1 MSWNKDLNM
10 LRRALSMVLLLCC
23 FFLINSCAYSAINK
37 DGYGFFRTG
46 DMLNT
51 RIYSQAVLLKDGR
64 VFIAGGKI
72 GDPKKNLSF
81 WRTTDT
87 TEIYDPKTGA
97 FSYGPNL
104 NVPREQHAMLTMDD
118 GRVLI
123 AGGNFWSYKE
133 GYNKINLDKKEKYS
147 HIEIYDP
154 KTNTITLGPKLVEN
168 STYENAQILNIGDGE
183 YLIGTSAGG
192 MMPSFVIYNSKTNT
206 LELFHNG
213 LKDVIKDV
221 SHMAYLGDNEIAM
234 FNQLNGKVDII
245 NKKTG
250 KIIRSAMP
258 NIKRFVSPVKHLDN
272 GKILIIEGRG
282 KAVEHTAEIYEKDA
296 NKFRMVKAASNLTWY
311 QVKKLSNN
319 KVFLK
324 NTQGTE
330 IFDGNNETF
339 QLQDYNLPARCNAFV
354 NINDNTALCAGTI
367 NYWREK
373 SKKSYLFKY

>member
-1 MSWNKDLNM
+1 MVINKGLGILKRM
-10 LRRALSMVLLLCC
+10 LGVVLLFCC

-46 DMLNT
+46 DMLILRRNAA
-51 RIYSQAVLLKDGR
+51 AVLLKDGR
-64 VFIAGGKI
+64 VFISGGWDDSVRLWYNRALK
-72 GDPKKNLSF
+72 S
-81 WRTTDT
+81 
-87 TEIYDPKTGA
+87 TEIYDPKTGT
-97 FSYGPNL
+97 FSYGPDL
-104 NVPREQHAMLTMDD
+104 NVPREQHTMLTMDD

-123 AGGNFWSYKE
+123 AGGSGYSYMQ
-133 GYNKINLDKKEKYS
+133 NASHDPVKKEKYS

-154 KTNTITLGPKLVEN
+154 KTNTIVLGPKLANN

-221 SHMAYLGDNEIAM
+221 SYMAYLGGNEIAM

-250 KIIRSAMP
+250 KIIRSAIP
-258 NIKRFVSPVKHLDN
+258 NIKRFVSPIKHLDN

-282 KAVEHTAEIYEKDA
+282 KNVGHTAEIYEKDT
-296 NKFRMVKAASNLTWY
+296 NKFRMVKATSNLTWY
-311 QVKKLSNN
+311 QVKKMSNN

-330 IFDGNNETF
+330 IFDGNSETF
-339 QLQDYNLPARCNAFV
+339 QLQDYNLPVWCNAFV
-354 NINDNTALCAGTI
+354 NISDNTALCAGTI

-373 SKKSYLFKY
+373 SKKSYVFKY

>member
-1 MSWNKDLNM
+1 MSWNKGLNM

-183 YLIGTSAGG
+183 YLIGLNAGSRFAPDT
-192 MMPSFVIYNSKTNT
+192 MLYNSKNNT
-206 LELFHNG
+206 
-213 LKDVIKDV
+213 IKEYKNLHGFRD
-221 SHMAYLGDNEIAM
+221 MIYLGNNEIAL
-234 FNQLNGKVDII
+234 FDLSSSNVTVID
-245 NKKTG
+245 KKT
-250 KIIRSAMP
+250 KKVLKTAST
-258 NIKRFVSPVKHLDN
+258 NIKRFMSPIVKLDN
-272 GKILIIEGRG
+272 GKILVIEGRM
-282 KAVEHTAEIYEKDA
+282 ENSRRNAEIYDKNT
-296 NKFRMVKAASNLTWY
+296 NKYRMVKGTSNTSRY
-311 QVKKLSNN
+311 QVWKLGNS
-319 KVFLK
+319 KVLLHSL
-324 NTQGTE
+324 NGTE
-330 IFDGNNETF
+330 IFHGDSETF
-339 QLQDYNLPARCNAFV
+339 ELQDYNLPARCNAFV

>member
-1 MSWNKDLNM
+1 M

-37 DGYGFFRTG
+37 DGCGFFRTG
-46 DMLNT
+46 DMLTLRRNAA
-51 RIYSQAVLLKDGR
+51 AVLLRDGR
-64 VFIAGGKI
+64 VFISGGWDDSVRLWYNKTL
-72 GDPKKNLSF
+72 KS
-81 WRTTDT
+81 
-87 TEIYDPKTGA
+87 TEIYDPKTGT
-97 FSYGPNL
+97 FSYGPDL
-104 NVPREQHAMLTMDD
+104 NVPREQHTMLTMDD

-123 AGGNFWSYKE
+123 VGGSGYSYMQN
-133 GYNKINLDKKEKYS
+133 GSHDPIKKEKYS

-154 KTNTITLGPKLVEN
+154 KTNTITLGPKLAEN
-168 STYENAQILNIGDGE
+168 SRYQNAQILNIGDGE

-221 SHMAYLGDNEIAM
+221 SYVAYLGGNEIAM

-250 KIIRSAMP
+250 KIVRSAMP
-258 NIKRFVSPVKHLDN
+258 NIKRFVSPIKHLDN

-282 KAVEHTAEIYEKDA
+282 KAVEHTAEIYEKNT

-339 QLQDYNLPARCNAFV
+339 HLQDYNLPVRCNAFV

>member
-1 MSWNKDLNM
+1 MVINKGLGILKRM
-10 LRRALSMVLLLCC
+10 LGVVLLFCC

-46 DMLNT
+46 DMLNV

-64 VFIAGGKI
+64 VFIAGGKT
-72 GDPKKNLSF
+72 GDPKKNLTF

-87 TEIYDPKTGA
+87 TEIYDPKTGT
-97 FSYGPNL
+97 FSYGPKL

-133 GYNKINLDKKEKYS
+133 GYNKINPDKKEKYS

-154 KTNTITLGPKLVEN
+154 KTNTIVLGPKLANN

-221 SHMAYLGDNEIAM
+221 SYMAYLGDNEIAM

-250 KIIRSAMP
+250 KIIRSAIP
-258 NIKRFVSPVKHLDN
+258 NIKRFVSPIKHLDN

-282 KAVEHTAEIYEKDA
+282 KNVGHTAEIYEKDT
-296 NKFRMVKAASNLTWY
+296 NKFRMVKATSNLTWY
-311 QVKKLSNN
+311 QVKKMSNN

-330 IFDGNNETF
+330 IFDGNSETF
-339 QLQDYNLPARCNAFV
+339 QLQDYNLPVWCNAFV
-354 NINDNTALCAGTI
+354 NISDNTALCAGTI

-373 SKKSYLFKY
+373 SKKSYVFKY